1 MASSIV
7 MISWNF
13 QLSPRLAAR
22 YSPVRRPWVRRSCW
36 YGFKVVRPCFMQIWS
51 LTFRICSRVFG
62 VKCSFFPVS
71 GWTELTIR

>member
-1 MASSIV
+1 MTSSMA

-22 YSPVRRPWVRRSCW
+22 YSPARRPWVRRSCW
-36 YGFKVVRPCFMQIWS
+36 YGFKVLRPCSSQSWS
-51 LTFRICSRVFG
+51 LTFRICSRVLG

-71 GWTELTIR
+71 G